1 MKRIFASIFVAL
13 VSLPNAS
20 FACGDKDCSM
30 DLPPPPVPVPGPLE
44 NVIGALSEHTG
55 LFAGL
60 ALAAIVGGFVL
71 ARQGKLLETK
81 SAAPSFVSAP

>member
-60 ALAAIVGGFVL
+60 AIAAVFGLVIS
-71 ARQGKLLETK
+71 RQRKLLETK
-81 SAAPSFVSAP
+81 AAAPLNSPVA